1 MNRKPGKRF
10 TAVLAALALSSLAA
24 ASLGSAAIDNLSPTG
39 FPSGAILFRI
49 NGSPVEEREFRRF
62 LEIAFREEPDPSA
75 SRLPVLADSFI
86 NNRLLAAGARAE
98 GVDKLPAVRSRIE
111 TRLNRLWPGVLW
123 EEVVK
128 PSLRIEEKD
137 LADMVPA
144 MEDAVSLQQL
154 TVESRERA
162 EELRSLAL
170 AGGDFGEI
178 IMAESVGLTSHKGG
192 MLGFV
197 TKRSSLYDPELLDLL
212 FRMRPGDYSAVSRT
226 ATGYAVIRV
235 LEKKPAARMRQEW
248 LDANRGRL
256 VRIREQ
262 DAWKAW
268 KEKLARSCESAV
280 NQEAVDA
287 YLKAREKNGPLGPAL
302 AMTAVTVDGVPL
314 TLRDLIDPS
323 GLGVVHSDD
332 TVQTIIRRRVEEF
345 ALAREAGRRGL
356 REKHPDLLL
365 TERLLG
371 EYLLAR
377 EYLEFRSRDLT
388 VTEDERREYY
398 EANRKKFVAPRAFRL
413 SLIETRSPAR
423 LRTIYDLLDKGTPF
437 EEVADRWSDN
447 RDAIEGASGFVEE
460 NRIPPELAPATRLA
474 IGEHLRTP
482 LRIKPA
488 EGGEG
493 VWIVPRLIAVREERQ
508 LPFEETDRASLA
520 KSVMAQKR
528 ERLIRSVLADLRRE
542 NRIELSREFA
552 EFAKRGI
559 NAKPAKGDN
568 R

>member
-1 MNRKPGKRF
+1 M
-10 TAVLAALALSSLAA
+10 
-24 ASLGSAAIDNLSPTG
+24 
-39 FPSGAILFRI
+39 
-49 NGSPVEEREFRRF
+49 EESEFRRF
-62 LEIAFREEPDPSA
+62 LEIAFSEETEPSA

-86 NNRLLAAGARAE
+86 NNRLLAASARAE
-98 GVDKLPAVRSRIE
+98 GIDRLPAVRSRIE

-123 EEVVK
+123 EDVVK

-137 LADMVPA
+137 LAEMVPA

-170 AGGDFGEI
+170 AGGDFGKI
-178 IMAESVGLTSHKGG
+178 IMAESVGLTSGKGG
-192 MLGFV
+192 IVGFV
-197 TKRSSLYDPELLDLL
+197 TKRSSLYEPELLDEL

-235 LEKKPAARMRQEW
+235 LEKKSAARMRQEW
-248 LDANRGRL
+248 LDANRERL

-262 DAWKAW
+262 DAWRIW
-268 KEKLARSCESAV
+268 KEKLVRSCESVV
-280 NQEAVDA
+280 NPEAVDA
-287 YLKAREKNGPLGPAL
+287 YLNAREKNAPIGPDL
-302 AMTAVTVDGVPL
+302 AMTAVTVDGVPF

-365 TERLLG
+365 TESLLG

-377 EYLEFRSRDLT
+377 EYLEYKSRDLT
-388 VTEDERREYY
+388 VTEDERRQYY
-398 EANRKKFVAPRAFRL
+398 EANRKKFVAPRVFRI

-423 LRTIYDLLDKGTPF
+423 LRTICDLLDKGTPF
-437 EEVADRWSDN
+437 EEVADRWSDS
-447 RDAIEGASGFVEE
+447 REARGGATGFVDEG
-460 NRIPPELAPATRLA
+460 RIPPELGPATRLA

-482 LRIKPA
+482 LRIKTA
-488 EGGEG
+488 GGG
-493 VWIVPRLIAVREERQ
+493 GDVWIVPKLIAVREERQ
-508 LPFEETDRASLA
+508 LPFEETDRSSLA
-520 KSVMAQKR
+520 KSVMAIKR
-528 ERLIRSVLADLRRE
+528 ERLIRSVLAELRRE

-552 EFAKRGI
+552 EFAKRGM
-559 NAKPAKGDN
+559 NPKPAKRDD